1 MKHEFDIY
9 TRDIF
14 EPRKITTTG
23 PKVRIATA
31 SNEKASGRLNLQCG
45 TGESLHISVRV
56 TPAQHAAFHALGASA
71 WLRSSLDAA

>member
-1 MKHEFDIY
+1 MKQEFDIY

-14 EPRKITTTG
+14 EPKKI
-23 PKVRIATA
+23 KVRMATA
-31 SNEKASGRLNLQCG
+31 SNEKASGRLNLQGG